1 MQKNEIKLT
10 DLQDHVVIALRSN
23 DYVSIWYNGIKVNQ
37 ITTYNGGSASC
48 KYRINTEKGQFRS
61 DNPVIEF
68 LSN

>member
-23 DYVSIWYNGIKVNQ
+23 DYVSIWYNGIKINQ
-37 ITTYNGGSASC
+37 ITVYNGDHSSC